1 VFPIAEPQ
9 LMAVHECT
17 GNMDEILAS
26 IARYYE
32 EEFTAVVDGLSPIIE
47 PLMIVFVGLV
57 IGVMM
62 LMLYLSIFSAGETI
76 N

>member
-1 VFPIAEPQ
+1 
-9 LMAVHECT
+9 MAVQKCT
-17 GNMDEILAS
+17 GNMDEMLTS
-26 IARYYE
+26 IARHYE
-32 EEFTAVVDGLSPIIE
+32 DEFTAVVHGLSPIIE